1 MARRRRLLK
10 VALSDEEYALVRAR
24 AAAHRRMAATWAR
37 SVLLGERGA
46 TKDADAWWD
55 SLPPSRREQVHR
67 WVSGSQDA
75 TDPIPGQLTMLEG
88 GD

>member
-10 VALSDEEYALVRAR
+10 VALSDEEYAVVRQR

-55 SLPPSRREQVHR
+55 SLPPARREQVHR
-67 WVSGSQDA
+67 WVAGAHSTAG
-75 TDPIPGQLTMLEG
+75 PPPGQLTMLEG
-88 GD
+88 D